1 MSYVKASLGVVG
13 ALGLFAVA
21 QQAQAVTLQDLITN
35 GTPVMVNG
43 SNEIYSNFTAGGNLS
58 ASDVTVNFT
67 STGVDFTANWNT
79 LTPGNDSSVISY
91 TVTAAPNSGLSIAG
105 SQLFFAG
112 QAIIGNASASVGET
126 LTDTNTN
133 TDYSMQVFD
142 SGPGGAN
149 NNLRDSVV
157 INPSTNTLRV
167 VKSIDVAATGTDSF
181 ASLNFVENTFTTT
194 NGGSTNLPPVPEPM
208 TLALLPLAL
217 AGLGLRKK
225 LAR

>member
-1 MSYVKASLGVVG
+1 MSYVKGILGVVG
-13 ALGLFAVA
+13 AVGLFAVA
-21 QQAQAVTLQDLITN
+21 QQAQAVTLQDLIN
-35 GTPVMVNG
+35 SGTSVTVPG
-43 SNEIYSNFTAGGNLS
+43 SNEVYSNFVSGGNLS

-91 TVTAAPNSGLSIAG
+91 TVTAAPNSGLTLNG

-112 QAIIGNASASVGET
+112 QAIVGNAAASVGET
-126 LTDTNTN
+126 LTDASGNN
-133 TDYSMQVFD
+133 YSMSVYYAGQSATD
-142 SGPGGAN
+142 
-149 NNLRDSVV
+149 NNLTDSVV
-157 INPSTNTLRV
+157 INPSTSSLRV
-167 VKSIDVAATGTDSF
+167 VKSIDVAANGVDSF
-181 ASLNFVENTFTTT
+181 ASLNFVENTYTTT
-194 NGGSTNLPPVPEPM
+194 TGGNGTPPPVPEPM

>member
-1 MSYVKASLGVVG
+1 M
-13 ALGLFAVA
+13 A
-21 QQAQAVTLQDLITN
+21 QQAKAVTLQDLINN
-35 GTPVMVNG
+35 GTPVMVAG
-43 SNEIYSNFTAGGNLS
+43 SNEIYSNFVSGGNLS

-91 TVTAAPNSGLSIAG
+91 TVTTAPGSGVSIAG

-112 QAIIGNASASVGET
+112 QAIIGNATASVGET

-142 SGPGGAN
+142 SGSGGAN

-167 VKSIDVAATGTDSF
+167 VKSIDVAANGTDSF
-181 ASLNFVENTFTTT
+181 ASLNFVENTFTTST
-194 NGGSTNLPPVPEPM
+194 GKNGTPPPVPEPM

-225 LAR
+225 LARLSDRA